1 MADSDTGDG
10 TTERMRASVLR
21 DVGEVTVEER
31 ERPEPGAGEVLV
43 EVGATGVC
51 MTDHHMYSGEFP
63 VETPLVLGHESA
75 GTVAESRVDG
85 ISAGE
90 RVAINP
96 VVPCNACSAC
106 KRGRT
111 NLCERNTVIGGAGH
125 EIVDG
130 AFAEYVRVPAGNV
143 EPVGDLPVEAAAFAE
158 PYACVVHGMDRA
170 GVSAGDTVLVIGAG
184 PIGLLVVQ
192 AARNRGAAEIVVSE
206 LDADRRALAA
216 DLGADRTVDPE
227 AASLDEAVDPVDVA
241 IEAVGRTE
249 TIAAAHDRT
258 ARGGR
263 TLIFGVPP
271 RDATLEVSPF
281 DIYFEEIDLVG
292 TYALTQE
299 SFERAV
305 ALLRGGRV
313 ETAPLVTAELG
324 LDDLETAFGR
334 MERTEGLKK
343 LIRP

>member
-1 MADSDTGDG
+1 
-10 TTERMRASVLR
+10 MRAAVLR
-21 DVGEVTVEER
+21 GVGEVGVEER
-31 ERPEPGAGEVLV
+31 DRPDPAEGEVLV

-75 GTVAESRVDG
+75 GTVVESRAPGVT
-85 ISAGE
+85 AGE

-111 NLCERNTVIGGAGH
+111 NLCEWNTVIGGAGH

-130 AFAEYVRVPAGNV
+130 AFAEYVRVPAANV
-143 EPVGDLPVEAAAFAE
+143 EPVGDLPFEAAAFAE

-170 GVSAGDTVLVIGAG
+170 DLSAGDDVLVIGAG
-184 PIGLLVVQ
+184 PIGLLLVQ
-192 AARNRGAAEIVVSE
+192 AARNRGAAEVVVSE
-206 LDADRRALAA
+206 LDADRRALAE
-216 DLGADRTVDPE
+216 DLGADRTVDPAVTALE
-227 AASLDEAVDPVDVA
+227 EAVDPVDVA

-271 RDATLEVSPF
+271 RDATMEVSPF

-299 SFERAV
+299 AFERAV

-313 ETAPLVTAELG
+313 ETAPLVTDELDLGG
-324 LDDLETAFGR
+324 LEAAFDR